1 MQNVALSVR
10 SDFSIGESLLQV
22 DKIPEQAKEAGWDA
36 VALVDTMSVHGMVNF
51 TNKCKKVGIR
61 PIIGCTLRVYDDPTF
76 RPANK
81 KDKTPNHQVRV
92 KVYVRNEKGMEW
104 LLRTLSRA
112 YTKER
117 HYYNARCGWDDFDD
131 AEGIVITTGDF
142 YGLFSHPEYWKRI
155 SSLYDKLGVPLV
167 CEMVA
172 INTPIFQRTN
182 AIAFDC
188 ARRLGLGL
196 IITRPVLYKNEAA
209 GASLDALECVIR
221 NNKMSDPWV
230 QRRYVK
236 DLCWRK
242 PAELLLDSARTLN
255 EMDRLNLWVDSAGA
269 NASRALQASAFI
281 QNSNAVGDICDF
293 EFKKLPVSLPK
304 MATDEFVELMDQ
316 CKKGWE
322 ERFSYAVSGYKPDFK
337 NPDVLNA
344 YRERLKTELGVLR
357 KMGFSGYFLLAQH
370 IVRWS
375 KENGIIVGPG
385 RGSVGG
391 SLVAYLLGIT
401 DVDPL
406 RFNLLFERFINP
418 ERLDLPDADLDFMS
432 SRRHEV
438 IEYLQQKFGQDR
450 VAGISNFSTMA
461 SGSAVRDAGR
471 VFGLTPLDLA
481 PIKLVPKE
489 HGQPVTLKEAAE
501 QVPEIEKFKDANPEV
516 WKHAETFE
524 GCMRALGQHAAGVV
538 VAGEPLINRA
548 VVETR
553 NEDGLPVVSWD
564 KATVEDWGLVKLDIL
579 GLSTL
584 DVLAVA
590 AQYIEERH
598 GLTTDYLSLELDDPK
613 VMAAFG
619 RGDTTGVFQF
629 SSGGMKE
636 LLRNLASTEPL
647 IFDDIAAATALY
659 RPGPMD
665 SGLLDDYVA
674 RKTGK
679 EAVTYDHPA
688 MEAALKDT
696 YGVIVYQEQV
706 MKLSIDL
713 AGFTGAES
721 DHLRKA
727 MGKKDK
733 DKMAEMRDKWIKG
746 CEKTVG
752 MPETQS
758 GPLFD
763 KIEKFAGYGF
773 NKSHSIEYS
782 VISYWTMWLR
792 VYFPAE
798 YFAATLMIQNDPD
811 KLKAVVKDAREC
823 DIEVM
828 PPDLNKST
836 DRYVIWDDK
845 TILAPFSALKG
856 VSPKTAQ
863 RIVELREA
871 EPLKTFATKEHAKNV
886 FSEKGSKVNSRVVE
900 NLEKVGAFCCVD
912 TSAKPVRDFDR
923 RKDQIELLP
932 GLVIDVVKSSKV
944 TDLKEGFIKSK
955 VIRIIQDY
963 KECTGCSLKDK
974 PHPDIRFPAGQV
986 KFMVVTDGPSWQEEK
1001 EGKLLVG
1008 DAGGAL
1014 RTAILDAG
1022 LSVTNGYYT
1031 TLVKA
1036 RKTDKFYTN
1045 EQING
1050 CSSFLEREIELVK
1063 PGVIVALGSAAIR
1076 YFLPAMKGG
1085 VTELGGKGFYD
1096 PKRDATI
1103 VCGIN
1108 PAQVAFDTSKIVNLQ
1123 ETFAEVANVI
1133 L

>member
-1 MQNVALSVR
+1 MQNVALTVR
-10 SDFSIGESLLQV
+10 SDFSIGESLLSV

-36 VALVDTMSVHGMVNF
+36 VALVDTMSVHGMVAF

-76 RPANK
+76 KPLNK
-81 KDKTPNHQVRV
+81 KDKTPNPQVRV
-92 KVYVRNEKGMEW
+92 KVYVQNEKGMEW
-104 LLRTLSRA
+104 LLRTL
-112 YTKER
+112 TKANTPER
-117 HYYNARCGWDDFDD
+117 FYYNARCGWDDFDD
-131 AEGIVITTGDF
+131 AEGIVVTTGDF
-142 YGLFSHPEYWKRI
+142 YGLFSHPDYLKFSWGLNARLLARGI
-155 SSLYDKLGVPLV
+155 PLM

-172 INTPIFQRTN
+172 INTPLFH
-182 AIAFDC
+182 
-188 ARRLGLGL
+188 RLNLLAEEAASAMGRPV
-196 IITRPVLYKNEAA
+196 IVTRPVLYKDESA
-209 GASLDALECVIR
+209 GKSLDALECVIR
-221 NNKMSDPWV
+221 NYKISDPWV

-236 DLCWRK
+236 DLHWQK
-242 PAELLLDSARTLN
+242 PAEFAETVEKVLKAADDFSGQILSLSIPAYLK
-255 EMDRLNLWVDSAGA
+255 AGQSLA
-269 NASRALQASAFI
+269 Q
-281 QNSNAVGDICDF
+281 DCKF

-304 MATDEFVELMDQ
+304 MAADEFQELMVQCRSGWDQ
-316 CKKGWE
+316 
-322 ERFSYAVSGYKPDFK
+322 RFAGPVSGYKPDFG
-337 NPDVLNA
+337 NPEVLDA
-344 YRERLKTELGVLR
+344 YKDRLKSELGTLR

-375 KENGIIVGPG
+375 KDNGIIVGPG

-438 IEYLQQKFGQDR
+438 IQYLQGKFGLDR

-471 VFGLTPLDLA
+471 VFGLSPLDLT

-489 HGQPVTLKEAAE
+489 HGQPVSLKEAAE
-501 QVPEIEKFKDANPEV
+501 QVPEIEKFKDAYPEV
-516 WKHAETFE
+516 WSHGETFE

-538 VAGEPLINRA
+538 IGGEPLVNRA

-553 NEDGLPVVSWD
+553 SGELPVVSWD
-564 KATVEDWGLVKLDIL
+564 KTIVEDWGLVKLDIL

-590 AQYIEERH
+590 ADYIKQRH
-598 GLTTDYLSLELDDPK
+598 KRTINFLSLELDDPK

-629 SSGGMKE
+629 NSGGMKE

-647 IFDDIAAATALY
+647 TFDDISAATALY

-679 EAVTYDHPA
+679 EAVAYDHPA

-733 DKMAEMRDKWIKG
+733 DKMAEMRDKWVKG

-752 MPETQS
+752 MPESQS

-773 NKSHSIEYS
+773 NKSHSVEYS
-782 VISYWTMWLR
+782 IISYWTMWLR
-792 VYFPAE
+792 VNFPVE
-798 YFAATLMIQNDPD
+798 YFAATLTIQDDTD
-811 KLKAVVKDAREC
+811 KLKAVVQDARDC

-828 PPDLNKST
+828 PPNLNLST
-836 DRYVIWDDK
+836 DKYVIQDDR

-863 RIVELREA
+863 RIVELRDA
-871 EPLKTFATKEHAKNV
+871 QPLKIFSTKEDAKGT
-886 FSEKGSKVNSRVVE
+886 FGAKGSKVNVRVVE
-900 NLEKVGAFCCVD
+900 NLEKVGAFVGID
-912 TSAKPVRDFDR
+912 PAEKSVRDFDR
-923 RKDQIELLP
+923 RKDQLELLP
-932 GLVIDVVKSSKV
+932 GLVIDVVKSSKM
-944 TDLKEGFIKSK
+944 TNLGDSFIKGS
-955 VIRIIQDY
+955 VIRIVQDY
-963 KECTGCSLKDK
+963 KGCADCSLKDK
-974 PHPDIRFPAGQV
+974 PHPDIRFPSGAV

-1001 EGKLLVG
+1001 DGKLLVG
-1008 DAGGAL
+1008 DPGAAL
-1014 RTAILDAG
+1014 RAAILDNG

-1050 CSSFLEREIELVK
+1050 CSKFLEREIELVK

-1085 VTELGGKGFYD
+1085 VSELGGKGFFD

-1108 PAQVAFDTSKIVNLQ
+1108 PAQVAFDTSKIEDLQ
-1123 ETFAEVANVI
+1123 ETFAEVAKVI